1 MSSFPVFLSFAHIFL
16 ILKAMAKKAKSIV
29 TLSSPTCRNLLYAML
44 YFICPKTASGS
55 IHRLSLCLTPSS
67 ETSLSRACLLY
78 WFNRWLTSIIRFP
91 RALNNFHAKD
101 SLRIFVLYT
110 GHFWWCIRSLFCHVW
125 FLYGS
130 YVASL
135 DKHNNPPPHCNGDF
149 PHGTGWEYN
158 GDAALYGS
166 SCTWQRPLSHFPAW
180 TGNFLPS
187 RNRSLPHRYPVSGYS
202 DAGRSGRKW

>member
-16 ILKAMAKKAKSIV
+16 ILKAMAKKAKSIF

-55 IHRLSLCLTPSS
+55 IHRLPLCLTPSS
-67 ETSLSRACLLY
+67 ETNLSRACRLY

-91 RALNNFHAKD
+91 RALKQLPCKGQPSHLCALYRAL
-101 SLRIFVLYT
+101 SVMYPLAVLSCLVPMR
-110 GHFWWCIRSLFCHVW
+110 FS
-125 FLYGS
+125 
-130 YVASL
+130 VAPS
-135 DKHNNPPPHCNGDF
+135 DKRNNPPPHCNGDF

-166 SCTWQRPLSHFPAW
+166 SCT
-180 TGNFLPS
+180 
-187 RNRSLPHRYPVSGYS
+187 
-202 DAGRSGRKW
+202 